1 MHRRVHLTAF
11 GAVVVLTLAACSS
24 GGGASAAAST
34 APSSAPSVAMSEAPS
49 ASAEA
54 SAMASAPAS
63 PSTSATI
70 SIKTTPLGDIV
81 VDAQGRTLYAFE
93 KDSGGKPTCYGGCA
107 AMWPGFVVTGTPTA
121 GTGLDASK
129 LSLVDRTDGGKQVKY
144 GEYPLYYFASDSA
157 PGDTKGQGFAKL
169 WFVVGA
175 DGETIKG

>member
-1 MHRRVHLTAF
+1 MHRRFHLTAF

-34 APSSAPSVAMSEAPS
+34 APSSVPSVAMSEAPS

-93 KDSGGKPTCYGGCA
+93 KDSGGKPTCYADCA
-107 AMWPGFVVTGTPTA
+107 KMWPAYV
-121 GTGLDASK
+121 SK
-129 LSLVDRTDGGKQVKY
+129 GDEKKGEGWATVKRTDGAMQWTYDGK
-144 GEYPLYYFASDSA
+144 PLYFYA
-157 PGDTKGQGFAKL
+157 PDKKKGDAMGDG
-169 WFVVGA
+169 VG
-175 DGETIKG
+175 GVWHIISE